1 MLEGK
6 GLIQDTDMPM
16 KMQLQA
22 MGCASKAPDLYD
34 VSDCKSIAAHIK
46 KEFDMIYGFG
56 WQCVVGSN
64 FGCFFTH
71 TEGTFI
77 YFCLETLTFL
87 IFKGGSVLHVF
98 ISFTWVLGVRIRES
112 DQNIQRPLNYFFNNN
127 KLIRII

>member
-6 GLIQDTDMPM
+6 GRIQDTDMPI

-22 MGCASKAPDLYD
+22 MGCASKALDLYD

-77 YFCLETLTFL
+77 YFCLETLNFL
-87 IFKGGSVLHVF
+87 IFKGGS
-98 ISFTWVLGVRIRES
+98 G
-112 DQNIQRPLNYFFNNN
+112 
-127 KLIRII
+127 